1 MLHTTRTWNM
11 HTHDDMPQMW
21 HMWHSLSLRSKT
33 SLLHVPQAK
42 LPLNIVSLIS
52 FFWCFKIHT
61 LSRSMN
67 KPQDTLSNRIFQ
79 FILDQFW
86 PHKNQWNTVYYC
98 NQDCVFPNQCW
109 MSRDPYGMAHIIRYT
124 SSNKWVKIKFSR
136 RCRRYWTEP
145 FLNDISDDPFIL
157 SLFPAYHS

>member
-1 MLHTTRTWNM
+1 MFSECCIPLEHGIC
-11 HTHDDMPQMW
+11 THDDMPQMW
-21 HMWHSLSLRSKT
+21 YMWYSLSLRSKT

-61 LSRSMN
+61 LSRLMN

-98 NQDCVFPNQCW
+98 NQDCYTIYYF
-109 MSRDPYGMAHIIRYT
+109 IRYT
-124 SSNKWVKIKFSR
+124 FSNKLVKIEFSR